1 MTKFTDQLFDDLVRE
16 HGSTLADTRPPAPRR
31 RIASRRTLLAAGTGF
46 VAVAATVGGLLA
58 SGGGTPAYALT
69 THSNGTVTLD
79 VYRVSGIAGIN
90 TKLHQVGDD
99 QVVVVPVEPGCPA
112 MSSLP
117 APVVAPS
124 GHISVQ
130 TGVSV
135 TGGGSVTVNAKGIPA
150 GDILV
155 VAVETTTTAT
165 GRYSLGAARLTTP
178 PAPSCVSLPAQPAGI
193 GDSGSS
199 SGSSGGPRTTVSGNG

>member
-1 MTKFTDQLFDDLVRE
+1 MTKFADQLFDDLVRE
-16 HGSTLADTRPPAPRR
+16 HGSALAHTRPSAPRR
-31 RIASRRTLLAAGTGF
+31 HAASRRTLLATGTGF
-46 VAVAATVGGLLA
+46 VAVAATVGGLVA

-79 VYRVSGIAGIN
+79 VYQVSGITGIN

-99 QVVVVPVEPGCPA
+99 QVVVVPVESGCPG

-117 APVVAPS
+117 APAVPPD

-130 TGVSV
+130 TGGSV
-135 TGGGSVTVNAKGIPA
+135 TGGSVTVNAKGIPA

-165 GRYSLGAARLTTP
+165 GHYSMGAARLTTP
-178 PAPSCVSLPAQPAGI
+178 PAPSCVSLPAQPAGT
-193 GDSGSS
+193 GGSGSG
-199 SGSSGGPRTTVSGNG
+199 SGSVSG

>member
-1 MTKFTDQLFDDLVRE
+1 MTKFADQLFDDLVRE
-16 HGSTLADTRPPAPRR
+16 HGSALAHTRPSAPRR
-31 RIASRRTLLAAGTGF
+31 HAASRRTLLATGTGF
-46 VAVAATVGGLLA
+46 VAVAATVGGLVA

-79 VYRVSGIAGIN
+79 VYQVSGITGIN
-90 TKLHQVGDD
+90 TKLRQVGDD
-99 QVVVVPVEPGCPA
+99 QVVVVPVESGCPS

-117 APVVAPS
+117 APAVPPD

-130 TGVSV
+130 TGGSV
-135 TGGGSVTVNAKGIPA
+135 TGGSVTVNAKGIPA

-165 GRYSLGAARLTTP
+165 GHYSMGAARLTTP
-178 PAPSCVSLPAQPAGI
+178 PAPSCVSLPAQPAGT
-193 GDSGSS
+193 GGSGSG
-199 SGSSGGPRTTVSGNG
+199 SGSVSG